1 MNLECLKRGF
11 MRTSTG
17 HREAVVK
24 RFTAKDV
31 EVEQLEQWG
40 SIGSPPGTRPP
51 VGLVSFWHLWS
62 SLYIVYIHPGYSSFF
77 FNVVL
82 NIHPGVGHTAH
93 KPFQVVNARAG
104 IQDILQKKDAEEAP
118 CQMGLPGA
126 VESMPKLVPRDTG
139 LLQPIIVNCSYQQ
152 KDWELL
158 HIVTL
163 FSMHFPLVFWV
174 VEKGGHLR
182 WRRHR
187 SIDLPFPASF

>member
-1 MNLECLKRGF
+1 M
-11 MRTSTG
+11 
-17 HREAVVK
+17 
-24 RFTAKDV
+24 
-31 EVEQLEQWG
+31 
-40 SIGSPPGTRPP
+40 
-51 VGLVSFWHLWS
+51 
-62 SLYIVYIHPGYSSFF
+62 
-77 FNVVL
+77 
-82 NIHPGVGHTAH
+82 GHTAH

-139 LLQPIIVNCSYQQ
+139 LLQPIIVNCSYKQ

-163 FSMHFPLVFWV
+163 FSIHFPLVFRV

>member
-1 MNLECLKRGF
+1 MF
-11 MRTSTG
+11 TSIQG
-17 HREAVVK
+17 IPA
-24 RFTAKDV
+24 F
-31 EVEQLEQWG
+31 
-40 SIGSPPGTRPP
+40 S
-51 VGLVSFWHLWS
+51 
-62 SLYIVYIHPGYSSFF
+62 

-126 VESMPKLVPRDTG
+126 VESMPKLVPRD
-139 LLQPIIVNCSYQQ
+139 
-152 KDWELL
+152 WELL

-163 FSMHFPLVFWV
+163 FSIHFPLVFWV

>member
-1 MNLECLKRGF
+1 MSEAWLHADIDWSPWGCGEAIYRQGRRGGAIGTVGF
-11 MRTSTG
+11 Y
-17 HREAVVK
+17 
-24 RFTAKDV
+24 RFAPRN
-31 EVEQLEQWG
+31 
-40 SIGSPPGTRPP
+40 SPPCG
-51 VGLVSFWHLWS
+51 VGFILT
-62 SLYIVYIHPGYSSFF
+62 SLIIFVYCLHPSRVFEFF

-163 FSMHFPLVFWV
+163 FSIHFPLVFWV